1 MHYELGEVPMYFD
14 IPSKSEHVKDWND
27 LLIKREGESY
37 SDFEKSKP
45 LFKNQ
50 YLHKQRESDMEM
62 E

>member
-1 MHYELGEVPMYFD
+1 MYFD